1 MNRLI
6 VLLILLGMNTEL
18 AFAASHIELLRK
30 ATVLIRSTGGDE
42 TTVFGSGIFINKD
55 GLILTNA
62 HLFFSRVHKNE
73 LTDVTVY
80 MAPDG
85 SVGVEPCREN
95 LEGIGLFYSA
105 EREVEPETTPHD
117 IEDCLIKNSL
127 RNLEN
132 FKAKVIL
139 PNLNKD
145 LALLKP
151 EINNTTRVF
160 PYSNK
165 DLALLKLEIN
175 NTTRVFPYLVLGDSN
190 KVDLGDQVWAVGHS
204 KSQLWNLKKP
214 MISQRVKIEKITYFV
229 SESRMA
235 QGYSGSG
242 LINRNGHLIGLNSFK
257 STGKNSREYSNYSI
271 SSNVVRAWLND
282 HGLKNFY
289 KTPRK
294 FHKIELPRGSHIS
307 ENNFCNFEDCIKKM
321 KKYND
326 PENPMGNCSN
336 WRFADIGEY
345 RSSLLDEKK
354 FYWVGGLSLKA
365 HDQRIWK
372 LQANKTLG
380 RIKPDARLAYNSKL
394 GVRAKQMKRTLGVIL
409 LCNKE

>member
-42 TTVFGSGIFINKD
+42 TTVFGSGIFINKN

-85 SVGVEPCREN
+85 SVGVEPCGEN
-95 LEGIGLFYSA
+95 LESIGMFYSA
-105 EREVEPETTPHD
+105 DREVEPETTPPD

-132 FKAKVIL
+132 FKAEVIL
-139 PNLNKD
+139 TNSNKD

-160 PYSNK
+160 PY
-165 DLALLKLEIN
+165 
-175 NTTRVFPYLVLGDSN
+175 LVLGDSN
-190 KVDLGDQVWAVGHS
+190 KVHLGDHVWAVGHS
-204 KSQLWNLKKP
+204 KSQLWNLKEP
-214 MISQRVKIEKITYFV
+214 MISQIEMREKITYFI
-229 SESRMA
+229 SDSRMA

-307 ENNFCNFEDCIKKM
+307 ENNFCNFEDCIKKI

-345 RSSLLDEKK
+345 RSSLLDEKN
-354 FYWVGGLSLKA
+354 FYWLGLSLKVN
-365 HDQRIWK
+365 QQVRGK
-372 LQANKTLG
+372 PQANKTFG

>member
-42 TTVFGSGIFINKD
+42 TTVFGSGIFINKN

-73 LTDVTVY
+73 L
-80 MAPDG
+80 
-85 SVGVEPCREN
+85 REN

-105 EREVEPETTPHD
+105 EREVEPETTPPD

-165 DLALLKLEIN
+165 DLALLKPEIN

-214 MISQRVKIEKITYFV
+214 MISQILMREKITYFI

-271 SSNVVRAWLND
+271 SSKVVRAWLND

-345 RSSLLDEKK
+345 KSSLLDEKK

-365 HDQRIWK
+365 YEQRIWK
-372 LQANKTLG
+372 LRANKTFV
-380 RIKPDARLAYNSKL
+380 RIKPDARLAFNSKL